1 MKYRKRKVKELNT
14 CNQFCGAGSC
24 EVGIR
29 EAIVK
34 GLKKIFKGVAINHW
48 SRAVETM
55 RVNFPEINT
64 VSCKIEEALPDEL
77 IPPGKEL
84 HVLWSSPSCFT
95 AGHLVTTT
103 EGQKPIESV
112 RVGDVVLTHKGHWK
126 RVIRTQIRPSL
137 PTVIAKGS
145 GHFGIEC
152 TPSHHFLLMPSEKAF
167 NGRDRNPRRTYGIP
181 QWMRIDRAMANEAL
195 WATPV
200 SYDVLP
206 APELPEPL
214 KELKDPWWVI
224 GRWIGD
230 GWCGKD
236 RHADTTIC
244 CPHDDAEL
252 ATMRDKLSGTEHRW
266 CECSK
271 RTVVNFTLTNSETRD
286 WMIRH
291 FGTGASIKQV
301 PSWCLTLPE
310 TNRRAILAG
319 YLSADGYKSAIRTEF
334 NTVSKKLA
342 ISMRLLAESLGY
354 RTSMVLSGR
363 KTYNIEGRTGTCL
376 QQYKC
381 YYKESFDERRSLE
394 TLVQDGKAWSKV
406 RSVTPAQKHA
416 VVYNLEVEDD
426 NSYVLDGIVVHNC
439 VHFSSARGGRP
450 KSKQDRALAEY
461 VTSWAML
468 KHPWFIIV
476 ENVAEFMTWGPLTPD
491 GHPDPAHK
499 GETFAAWVKMLES
512 LGYNV
517 EHRVLN
523 CADYGD
529 ATTRKRFFLIAVRTD
544 IGVPVWPKPT
554 HGNHVKSLP
563 QWRSARECL
572 DFADIGKSIFGRKVP
587 LSEKTLARLAA
598 GAQKYWGIDLTTDT
612 LVKLSGQKRQLKP
625 FIVKLNRGATTEDV
639 DSPLTSVLA
648 GGNHHALVQA
658 KPFIAK
664 MRSHATAGSVD
675 EPLTTVTAHT
685 VHHAM
690 VTPFL
695 VNNFEHN
702 RPKSIDEPLPS
713 LTTGN
718 HVMKVTPQLLCDHQ
732 NHGKAEP
739 PDKPMRT
746 VSTHDHFSL
755 ATLVLGQHSGST
767 CRSSAEPMPTVCTRC
782 CARSITPLIVDNA
795 NGGVVRSGNQPLN
808 TVTAKDNHMLYLPML
823 EDGRRLDIMMRMLK
837 PRELA
842 RAHSLPD
849 DFILTGTKTE
859 QIKQVGNGVPA
870 RTARALVETLLKEYI
885 A

>member
-1 MKYRKRKVKELNT
+1 MAKRKVKELNT
-14 CNQFCGAGSC
+14 CNQFCGAGGC
-24 EVGIR
+24 EIGIR
-29 EAIVK
+29 RSIVEDL
-34 GLKKIFKGVAINHW
+34 GKIFKGVAINHW
-48 SRAVETM
+48 DRAVETM
-55 RVNFPEINT
+55 RANFPEINT
-64 VSCKIEEALPDEL
+64 LSCKIEEALPDEL
-77 IPPGKEL
+77 IPDGTEL
-84 HVLWSSPSCFT
+84 HLLWSSPSCFT
-95 AGHLVTTT
+95 AGHLVTTA

-112 RVGDVVLTHKGHWK
+112 RVGDIVLTHKGHWK

-167 NGRDRNPRRTYGIP
+167 NGCDRNPRRTYGIP

-200 SYDVLP
+200 EYDALP

-266 CECSK
+266 CEFSK
-271 RTVVNFTLTNSETRD
+271 RTAVNFTLTSNETRS
-286 WMIRH
+286 WLISH

-310 TNRRAILAG
+310 AARKSILDG
-319 YLSADGYKSAIRTEF
+319 YLSADGYKSSVRTEF

-354 RTSMVLSGR
+354 RTSLVLSGQ
-363 KTYNIEGRTGTCL
+363 KTYNIEGRTGICL

-394 TLVQDGKAWSKV
+394 TLVQDGKSWSKV

-416 VVYNLEVEDD
+416 VVYNIEVEDD

-439 VHFSSARGGRP
+439 VHFSNARGGKP
-450 KSKQDRALAEY
+450 KSNQERALAEY
-461 VTSWAML
+461 VTAWAML
-468 KHPWFIIV
+468 KHPWFIVV
-476 ENVAEFMTWGPLTPD
+476 ENVAEFQTWGPLLPD
-491 GHPDPAHK
+491 GHPDPEKK
-499 GETFAAWVKMLES
+499 GDTFKAWVGMIKS

-517 EHRVLN
+517 DYDVLN

-529 ATTRKRFFLIAVRTD
+529 ATTRKRFFLIAVRSD
-544 IGVPVWPKPT
+544 IGKPIWPKKT
-554 HGNHVKSLP
+554 HGDHVEGLP

-572 DFADIGKSIFGRKVP
+572 DFEDVGKSIFGRKVP
-587 LSEKTLARLAA
+587 LSRKTLARLAA
-598 GAQKYWGIDLTTDT
+598 GAQKYWGLDLTTDT
-612 LVKLSGQKRQLKP
+612 LVKLSDPKRKLKP
-625 FIVKLNRGATTEDV
+625 FIVKLNHGATTEDV
-639 DSPLTSVLA
+639 DAPLTSVLA

-658 KPFIAK
+658 
-664 MRSHATAGSVD
+664 R
-675 EPLTTVTAHT
+675 
-685 VHHAM
+685 
-690 VTPFL
+690 PFL

-702 RPKSIDEPLPS
+702 RPKSIEDPLPS

-718 HVMKVTPQLLCDHQ
+718 HVMKVTPLLCDHQ

-767 CRSSAEPMPTVCTRC
+767 CRPDSDPIPTVCTRC

-795 NGGVVRSGNQPLN
+795 NGGIVRGADEPLN
-808 TVTAKDNHMLYLPML
+808 TVTQKDNHMLYLPML

-842 RAHSLPD
+842 RSHSFPE
-849 DFILTGTKTE
+849 DFVLTGTKTE
-859 QIKQVGNGVPA
+859 QIKQVGNSVPA
-870 RTARALVETLLKEYI
+870 ETARALVTTLLKEYI
-885 A
+885 E

>member
-1 MKYRKRKVKELNT
+1 MAKIKVKELNT
-14 CNQFCGAGSC
+14 CNQFCGAGGC
-24 EVGIR
+24 EIGIR
-29 EAIVK
+29 RSIVEDL
-34 GLKKIFKGVAINHW
+34 GKIFKGVAINHW
-48 SRAVETM
+48 DRAVETM
-55 RVNFPEINT
+55 RANFPEIST
-64 VSCKIEEALPDEL
+64 LSCKIEEALPDEL
-77 IPPGKEL
+77 IPDGTEL
-84 HVLWSSPSCFT
+84 HLLWSSPSCFT
-95 AGHLVTTT
+95 AGHLVTTA
-103 EGQKPIESV
+103 EGQKPIEFV
-112 RVGDVVLTHKGHWK
+112 RVADIVLTHNGHWK

-200 SYDVLP
+200 EYDALP
-206 APELPEPL
+206 APDLPEPL
-214 KELKDPWWVI
+214 KELRDPWWVI

-266 CECSK
+266 CEFSK
-271 RTVVNFTLTNSETRD
+271 RTAVNFTLTSNETRS
-286 WMIRH
+286 WLISH

-310 TNRRAILAG
+310 AARKAILDG
-319 YLSADGYKSAIRTEF
+319 YLSADGHKSSVRTEF

-354 RTSMVLSGR
+354 RTSLVLSGQ

-406 RSVTPAQKHA
+406 RSVTPAHKHA

-439 VHFSSARGGRP
+439 VHFSNARGGKP
-450 KSKQDRALAEY
+450 KSNQERALAEY
-461 VTSWAML
+461 VTAWAML
-468 KHPWFIIV
+468 KHPWFIVV
-476 ENVAEFMTWGPLTPD
+476 ENVAEFQTWGPLLPD
-491 GHPDPAHK
+491 GQPDPEKK
-499 GETFAAWVKMLES
+499 GDTFKAWVGMIKS

-517 EHRVLN
+517 DYKVLN

-529 ATTRKRFFLIAVRTD
+529 ATTRKRFFLIAVRSD
-544 IGVPVWPKPT
+544 IGNPIWPKKT
-554 HGNHVKSLP
+554 HGDHVEGLP

-572 DFADIGKSIFGRKVP
+572 DFDDVGKSIFGRKIP
-587 LSEKTLARLAA
+587 LSKKTLARLAA
-598 GAQKYWGIDLTTDT
+598 GAQKYWGLDLTTDT
-612 LVKLSGQKRQLKP
+612 LVKLSDPKRKLKP

-639 DSPLTSVLA
+639 DAPLTSVLA

-658 KPFIAK
+658 RPFIAK

-690 VTPFL
+690 VTPL
-695 VNNFEHN
+695 
-702 RPKSIDEPLPS
+702 I
-713 LTTGN
+713 
-718 HVMKVTPQLLCDHQ
+718 CDHQ

-739 PDKPMRT
+739 PDKPMQT

-767 CRSSAEPMPTVCTRC
+767 CRPDSDPIPTVCTRC
-782 CARSITPLIVDNA
+782 CARSITPLIVDNS
-795 NGGVVRSGNQPLN
+795 NGGIVRGADEPLN
-808 TVTAKDNHMLYLPML
+808 TVTQKDNHMLYLPML

-842 RAHSLPD
+842 RSHSFPD
-849 DFILTGTKTE
+849 DFVLTGTKTE
-859 QIKQVGNGVPA
+859 QIKQVGNSVPA
-870 RTARALVETLLKEYI
+870 ETARALVTTLLKEYI
-885 A
+885 E

>member
-1 MKYRKRKVKELNT
+1 MHKKIKVKELNT

-34 GLKKIFKGVAINHW
+34 GLKKIFTGVAINHW

-64 VSCKIEEALPDEL
+64 ISCKIEEALPDEL
-77 IPPGKEL
+77 IPPGREL
-84 HVLWSSPSCFT
+84 HVLWSSPS
-95 AGHLVTTT
+95 
-103 EGQKPIESV
+103 
-112 RVGDVVLTHKGHWK
+112 
-126 RVIRTQIRPSL
+126 
-137 PTVIAKGS
+137 
-145 GHFGIEC
+145 
-152 TPSHHFLLMPSEKAF
+152 
-167 NGRDRNPRRTYGIP
+167 
-181 QWMRIDRAMANEAL
+181 
-195 WATPV
+195 
-200 SYDVLP
+200 
-206 APELPEPL
+206 
-214 KELKDPWWVI
+214 
-224 GRWIGD
+224 
-230 GWCGKD
+230 
-236 RHADTTIC
+236 
-244 CPHDDAEL
+244 
-252 ATMRDKLSGTEHRW
+252 
-266 CECSK
+266 
-271 RTVVNFTLTNSETRD
+271 
-286 WMIRH
+286 
-291 FGTGASIKQV
+291 
-301 PSWCLTLPE
+301 
-310 TNRRAILAG
+310 
-319 YLSADGYKSAIRTEF
+319 
-334 NTVSKKLA
+334 
-342 ISMRLLAESLGY
+342 
-354 RTSMVLSGR
+354 
-363 KTYNIEGRTGTCL
+363 
-376 QQYKC
+376 
-381 YYKESFDERRSLE
+381 
-394 TLVQDGKAWSKV
+394 
-406 RSVTPAQKHA
+406 
-416 VVYNLEVEDD
+416 
-426 NSYVLDGIVVHNC
+426 C

-491 GHPDPAHK
+491 GQPDPAHK
-499 GETFAAWVKMLES
+499 GETFDAWVKMLES

-544 IGVPVWPKPT
+544 IGVPVWPTPT
-554 HGNHVKSLP
+554 HGDHKRGLP
-563 QWRSARECL
+563 QWRAARECL
-572 DFADIGKSIFGRKVP
+572 DLEDVGMSIFGRKKP
-587 LSEKTLARLAA
+587 LSRKTLARLAA

-639 DSPLTSVLA
+639 DDPLTTVVA
-648 GGNHHALVQA
+648 GGSHHALVQA
-658 KPFIAK
+658 K
-664 MRSHATAGSVD
+664 
-675 EPLTTVTAHT
+675 
-685 VHHAM
+685 
-690 VTPFL
+690 PFL

-702 RPKSIDEPLPS
+702 RPKSIDAPLPT

-718 HVMKVTPQLLCDHQ
+718 HVMKVTPLICDHQ

-767 CRSSAEPMPTVCTRC
+767 CRPSSEPMPTVCTRC

-795 NGGVVRSGNQPLN
+795 NGGVVRSGDDPLN
-808 TVTAKDNHMLYLPML
+808 TVTQKDNHMLYLPML

-849 DFILTGTKTE
+849 DFILTGTETE

-870 RTARALVETLLKEYI
+870 RTARALVETLVKEYI
-885 A
+885 E